1 MQFLG
6 AGAPPSLYEETYSY
20 QGAGVKREEDQTAR
34 VNLARDASEKDFAAQ
49 WESAWRAHWEK
60 TGFTPYELP
69 VSESSAAGERD
80 FLMQP
85 RTLNGERSRL
95 KRIMSEFEHGF
106 RSLRNLGPAVTVFGS
121 ARFTPD
127 HPYYELGRQVGRRLA
142 ESGFA
147 VITGGGPGAMEAA
160 NRGAREAGGASYGL
174 NIVLPHE
181 QKPNPYVDET
191 VEFHYFFVRKVMLVK
206 YSCAYIV
213 LPGGLGTLDEL
224 FEAAT
229 LLQCGKIGPFP
240 LVLVGREFWRGMRDF
255 LLFMVEQGVFGV
267 EEVGFAR
274 ITDSADEA
282 VELLVRSLPPA
293 LKNRLRPIEAKA
305 V

>member
-1 MQFLG
+1 MKTSG
-6 AGAPPSLYEETYSY
+6 DPIGTPISETDN
-20 QGAGVKREEDQTAR
+20 QA
-34 VNLARDASEKDFAAQ
+34 FAEQ
-49 WESAWRAHWEK
+49 WEHAWRMHWEK

-69 VSESSAAGERD
+69 LSDSVAAGERE

-85 RTLNGERSRL
+85 RTLDRERARL
-95 KRIMSEFEHGF
+95 KRILDEFEHGF
-106 RSLRNLGPAVTVFGS
+106 RSLHKLGPAVTVFGS
-121 ARFTPD
+121 ARFKPD
-127 HPYYELGRQVGRRLA
+127 HPYYELGRQVGRKLA
-142 ESGFA
+142 ESGLT
-147 VITGGGPGAMEAA
+147 VITGGGPGIMEAA
-160 NRGAREAGGASYGL
+160 NRGAREAGGPSYGL

-181 QKPNPYVDET
+181 QHANPYVDDT

-224 FEAAT
+224 YEAAT

-240 LVLVGREFWRGMRDF
+240 LVLVGREFWQHMRDF
-255 LLFMVEQGVFGV
+255 LLFMVEQKVFGA

-282 VELLVRSLPPA
+282 VELVLRSLPAA
-293 LKNRLRPIEAKA
+293 LKDRLHPIEVKA

>member
-1 MQFLG
+1 MSEDRSPALS
-6 AGAPPSLYEETYSY
+6 PI
-20 QGAGVKREEDQTAR
+20 REED
-34 VNLARDASEKDFAAQ
+34 EKAFAEQ
-49 WESAWRAHWEK
+49 WERAWRTHWEK

-69 VSESSAAGERD
+69 VSDSRGTAERE

-85 RTLNGERSRL
+85 RTLDGERSRL

-121 ARFTPD
+121 ARFAAG

-142 ESGFA
+142 ESGFT

-160 NRGAREAGGASYGL
+160 NRGAHEAGGLSYGL

-181 QKPNPYVDET
+181 QKPNPYVDDT

-229 LLQCGKIGPFP
+229 LLQCGKVGPFP
-240 LVLVGREFWRGMRDF
+240 LILVGQKFWHGMRDF
-255 LLFMVEQGVFGV
+255 LLFMVEQGVFGA

-274 ITDSADEA
+274 ITDSAEEA
-282 VELLVRSLPPA
+282 VDLVVRSLPPA
-293 LKNRLRPIEAKA
+293 LKHRLHPIEARI

>member
-1 MQFLG
+1 M
-6 AGAPPSLYEETYSY
+6 
-20 QGAGVKREEDQTAR
+20 KNKEDQVGSLSMT
-34 VNLARDASEKDFAAQ
+34 RDESAKEDFAEQ
-49 WESAWRAHWEK
+49 WERAWRLHWER

-69 VSESSAAGERD
+69 VSDSASTGERE
-80 FLMQP
+80 FLMRP
-85 RTLNGERSRL
+85 RTLDGERSRL
-95 KRIMSEFEHGF
+95 KRIINEFEHGF
-106 RSLRNLGPAVTVFGS
+106 RTLHKLGPAVTVFGS
-121 ARFTPD
+121 ARFKPD

-142 ESGFA
+142 ESGFS

-160 NRGAREAGGASYGL
+160 NRGAREAGGPSYGL

-181 QKPNPYVDET
+181 QEPNPFVDQT
-191 VEFHYFFVRKVMLVK
+191 VDFRYFFVRKVMLVK

-255 LLFMVEQGVFGV
+255 LLFMVEQGVFGA

-282 VELLVRSLPPA
+282 VELVIRSLPRA
-293 LKNRLRPIEAKA
+293 IKDHLHPIEARTA
-305 V
+305 